1 MPNKCT
7 FCTIVKPTN
16 HLILGTTW
24 YEFCEPCGDNQMLS
38 RIDKGN
44 LETKTVREVFD
55 SLAEERIERERL
67 SS

>member
-1 MPNKCT
+1 
-7 FCTIVKPTN
+7 
-16 HLILGTTW
+16 
-24 YEFCEPCGDNQMLS
+24 MLS